1 MVLTAPDS
9 KCHMDS
15 EGAQSLLVTAMRRDT
30 VTANLIDEPCH
41 EDREL
46 WVVIV
51 CNLMVHRSYFWVSTN
66 TPGEFS
72 QGKGV

>member
-1 MVLTAPDS
+1 
-9 KCHMDS
+9 MDS

-51 CNLMVHRSYFWVSTN
+51 CNLMVHRSYFWASTN

>member
-1 MVLTAPDS
+1 
-9 KCHMDS
+9 MDS

-51 CNLMVHRSYFWVSTN
+51 CN
-66 TPGEFS
+66 
-72 QGKGV
+72 

>member
-9 KCHMDS
+9 KCHMDL

-51 CNLMVHRSYFWVSTN
+51 CN
-66 TPGEFS
+66 
-72 QGKGV
+72 